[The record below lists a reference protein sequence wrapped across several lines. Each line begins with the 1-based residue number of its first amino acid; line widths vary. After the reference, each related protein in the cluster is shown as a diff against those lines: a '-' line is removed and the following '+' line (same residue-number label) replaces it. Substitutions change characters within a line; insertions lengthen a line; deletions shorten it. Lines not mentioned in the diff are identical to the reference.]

1 MNVEQIAT
9 HMAARYG
16 DPEKY
21 NDLYQEA
28 WVAILEASS
37 MGLSEKD
44 MYWHVRNH
52 VSRYYNYKDRTV
64 SLPARGGQSHLL
76 EKHEIENNIQDH
88 VATSGDHAAD
98 FEWKSEVEHLKK
110 NVAKLP
116 REEQWLID
124 QIYYKGKSYR
134 QLQDEYG
141 YSKSLWQKR
150 HISVLNKLK
159 SGQEAV

>member
-16 DPEKY
+16 EPEKY

-28 WVAILEASS
+28 WVAILEASR

-88 VATSGDHAAD
+88 VASSGDHAVD
-98 FEWKSEVEHLKK
+98 FEWKSEVEHLKN

-116 REEQWLID
+116 PEERWLID